1 MNAEIILSTT
11 PNAEVAERL
20 AEGLVRER
28 LAACVNIVPKLRS
41 IYFWEGE
48 VQRDEEILL
57 IIKTRAERRDALF
70 AYLAEHH
77 PYEVPELIALPITA
91 GSASYLRFIESN
103 TIE

>member
-1 MNAEIILSTT
+1 MTAEIILSTT
-11 PNAEVAERL
+11 PTMEIAERL

-28 LAACVNIVPKLRS
+28 LAACVNIIPQIRS

-48 VQRDEEILL
+48 VRRDEELLLL
-57 IIKTRAERRDALF
+57 IKSRSERRDALF

-77 PYEVPELIALPITA
+77 PYDVPEVIALPITS
-91 GSASYLRFIESN
+91 GSASYLRFIETN